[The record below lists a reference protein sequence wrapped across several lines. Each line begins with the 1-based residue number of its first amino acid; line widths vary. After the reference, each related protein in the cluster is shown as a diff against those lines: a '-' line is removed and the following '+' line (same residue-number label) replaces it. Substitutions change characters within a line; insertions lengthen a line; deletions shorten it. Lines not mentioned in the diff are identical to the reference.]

1 MFKETK
7 PSDLLIAKP
16 GLHLVKVD
24 SDVARDWLKLNIKN
38 RRIRQTL
45 VAYLRRQIETNEW
58 QSNHPQ
64 PIVFSDA
71 GRLIDGQ
78 HRLTA
83 IAESEL
89 YNGSSVKMRVETGA
103 DDKIREYMD
112 TGITRTLDDRVE
124 LDSDLYLNKFASQ
137 IIAMDLMLS
146 SRLGKYGKATPDDA
160 REFFALHE
168 KAIRLVHERHRRER
182 STGQISVAYA
192 AMEYFERDEIN
203 ADEFYNDIFVAAGSV
218 QQAQMLRDY
227 LFRFSSTANGGRTA
241 RQEVYQKCVGCMKA
255 HMEGRHVAKVTRAAK
270 W

>member
-7 PSDLLIAKP
+7 ASELLIHKP
-16 GLHLVKVD
+16 GLYLVKVD
-24 SDVARDWLKLNIKN
+24 SDVARDWLRLNVKN
-38 RRIRQTL
+38 RRIRKTL

-58 QSNHPQ
+58 QFNHPQ

-83 IAESEL
+83 IAEAEI

-124 LDSDLYLNKFASQ
+124 LDSDLVFNKFVSQVISIDMMLGNNAS
-137 IIAMDLMLS
+137 
-146 SRLGKYGKATPDDA
+146 KHGKATPEDA
-160 REFFALHE
+160 REFFEIHQKAL
-168 KAIRLVHERHRRER
+168 RLVYDRHRREKG
-182 STGQISVAYA
+182 TGQVAVSLA
-192 AMEYFERDEIN
+192 AMEYFEKDPEK
-203 ADEFYNDIFVAAGSV
+203 ADEFYSDIFIAAGNV
-218 QQAQMLRDY
+218 QQSQMLRDY
-227 LFRFSSTANGGRTA
+227 LLRTVNALGGYSVRK
-241 RQEVYQKCVGCMKA
+241 EVYSKAVGCMKA
-255 HMEGRHVAKVTRAAK
+255 HMESRHVAKVTRAGS